1 MREIIFSFFFS
12 LFFFQ
17 ALFSMSKEIEKK
29 KESNN
34 IVSQRDDEHSG
45 GNEKSFSEMKNVFSS
60 ESKSLINEKSE
71 LFNVQNNHLVLT
83 KKLRGEITD
92 LEFNMR

>member
-1 MREIIFSFFFS
+1 
-12 LFFFQ
+12 
-17 ALFSMSKEIEKK
+17 MSKEKE

-34 IVSQRDDEHSG
+34 TLTQRVDEYSG
-45 GNEKSFSEMKNVFSS
+45 GNEKTFSEMKNIFSS
-60 ESKSLINEKSE
+60 ESKTLVNEKPE
-71 LFNVQNNHLVLT
+71 LFNVQNDHLVLT